1 MNIESVREYCLSLPM
16 AGEDTAFGEEYLLFR
31 VCGKIFACYGFVRE
45 DYFVVKCEPD
55 YAVDLRERYAD
66 IEPAWHW
73 NKRYWNQLRLNGTLG
88 DVADSGAHTPQLC
101 RGGGETSQA
110 GEGGASG
117 NSGNPVGNRGAGD
130 IFFRKRLFFS
140 KYLLI
145 LQALYL
151 QP

>member
-88 DVADSGAHTPQLC
+88 DELIRTLIRHSYAEVVAKLPKWVKAEHP
-101 RGGGETSQA
+101 E
-110 GEGGASG
+110 
-117 NSGNPVGNRGAGD
+117 
-130 IFFRKRLFFS
+130 
-140 KYLLI
+140 I
-145 LQALYL
+145 LEIR
-151 QP
+151 